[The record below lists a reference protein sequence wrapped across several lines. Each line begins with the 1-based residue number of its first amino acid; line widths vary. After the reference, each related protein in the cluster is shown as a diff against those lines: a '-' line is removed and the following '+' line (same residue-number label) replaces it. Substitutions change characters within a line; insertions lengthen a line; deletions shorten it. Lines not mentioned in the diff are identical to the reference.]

1 MNNQDKIKFLS
12 QYINAGKEY
21 DEILS
26 SYEFFKHK
34 ITSLQASII
43 TDMPMN
49 QSYLTDKIGN
59 HVAKLEQIEKIIDE
73 KLHKIEQLRIDVE
86 NVIGRVDDSLL
97 RRVLT
102 LKYMDERKLTW
113 EKICVEINY
122 SWSQTHRLHSRA
134 LNQVKV

>member
-102 LKYMDERKLTW
+102 LKYLDERKLTW